1 MDAIT
6 ISTAIFVFFALF
18 FIESAL
24 RVLGHIFGFY
34 AIIHEKEARVYVLFG
49 DIVGVLD
56 RPGLHFL
63 WFELGWRAFF
73 VNWLGRSYVRKFD
86 LDQQYLRSIPV
97 NSEEG
102 TPMGIGVWCE
112 MFITDPVAHIFKNV
126 DPQGSLNANTKNA
139 TIKHLS
145 NLPLTE
151 MLVNRHSMSLSVR
164 QEVSPESNEWGYK
177 LGSVYI
183 RKVHFRDDE
192 MVRQIESKVVNRL
205 RQVTSAIRQDGL
217 NQVNIIKSKA
227 EQEAAAEF
235 ARAQSVHPKI
245 VSATIKKIS
254 QDPEILSTMFDIL
267 EYQRIVEGNNDL
279 TLIPGNSKDGIL
291 TQLLAAESD
300 KKSEKSFGASDM
312 SGSYGA
318 GRQTIPDVRK
328 MRNRDN

>member
-6 ISTAIFVFFALF
+6 LPTAFSTFLFLF
-18 FIESAL
+18 FLEYFL
-24 RVLGHIFGFY
+24 RIIGYILGFY
-34 AIIHEKEARVYVLFG
+34 AVIHEKETRVYVLFG

-56 RPGLHFL
+56 KPGLHFL
-63 WFELGWRAFF
+63 WPELGWRALFI
-73 VNWLGRSYVRKFD
+73 NWLGKSYVRNSG

-126 DPQGSLNANTKNA
+126 DPQGSLSANVKNA

-151 MLVNRHSMSLSVR
+151 MLVNRHTMSLSVR
-164 QEVSPESNEWGYK
+164 EEVSPESSEWGYN

-205 RQVTSAIRQDGL
+205 RQVTSAIKQDGL

-227 EQEAAAEF
+227 EQQASVEF
-235 ARAQSVHPKI
+235 ARAASIRPKI
-245 VSATIKKIS
+245 VSDTIKKIS
-254 QDPEILSTMFDIL
+254 QDPEVLSTMFDIL
-267 EYQRIVEGNNDL
+267 EYQRIVEGDNQL
-279 TLIPGNSKDGIL
+279 TLIPEGSRDSIL
-291 TQLLAAESD
+291 TQLLAAEGGESGEKRSGIPEIPKNYNSGRSD
-300 KKSEKSFGASDM
+300 SSDTK
-312 SGSYGA
+312 
-318 GRQTIPDVRK
+318 RDRK
-328 MRNRDN
+328 WKF

>member
-1 MDAIT
+1 MDPVTIT
-6 ISTAIFVFFALF
+6 TAMFVFFFLIFA
-18 FIESAL
+18 ESLL
-24 RVLGHIFGFY
+24 RGLGKLFGFY

-49 DIVGVLD
+49 DIIGVLD
-56 RPGLHFL
+56 KPGIHFL
-63 WFELGWRAFF
+63 WSEIGWKAFF

-126 DPQGSLNANTKNA
+126 DPQGSLNANVKNA

-192 MVRQIESKVVNRL
+192 MVRQIEGKVVNRL
-205 RQVTSAIRQDGL
+205 RQVTSAIKQDGL

-227 EQEAAAEF
+227 EQEASVEF
-235 ARAQSVHPKI
+235 AKAQSVHPKI

-254 QDPEILSTMFDIL
+254 QDPEVLSTMFDIL

-279 TLIPGNSKDGIL
+279 TLIPEGSNGIL
-291 TQLLAAESD
+291 TQLLAAENGNGKRSENGLNMPPVPDYTRIVSD
-300 KKSEKSFGASDM
+300 GGKRLK
-312 SGSYGA
+312 
-318 GRQTIPDVRK
+318 
-328 MRNRDN
+328 NR